1 MTGVPMVFPTSGG
14 SIPDVIEM
22 QSEAGAAGVIHVAA
36 RALATHALSI
46 FGDHSDVMAARTTG
60 FALLCS
66 NSVQEASM
74 RGRIPLLHFFDGF
87 RTSHEVS
94 KVRVPTR
101 ESLLELIDMDAL
113 QAHRQRALSPEHP
126 VLRGS
131 SQNPD
136 VFFQAREAINPYYD
150 GFADT
155 VQQVM
160 DEYARAT
167 GRSYQLYEYYGHLD
181 AERVIVIMGSGAET
195 ACETVDGL
203 QQQGEKVG
211 VLKVRL
217 FRPLDGRQLVQ
228 ALPETVRAIAV
239 LDRTKEAGAD
249 GEPLYKDVVTALAME
264 RSGSMPRVIGGRYG
278 LSSKEFTPGMVAER
292 QYERF
297 IQNQSLGH
305 GEASS
310 FLPDQ
315 PGYQGSVDKYLD
327 QLQSLKSL
335 EVEPRLQLSSPYE
348 SLLRVRWA
356 AMLRGALDLDLAVT
370 GGCHESAD
378 IIKAL
383 LAGASVVQLCSV
395 LLQQGPQRLAELL
408 AEVEQWL
415 DEKEYDSVRQMQGS
429 LSYRKAANP
438 AAWERENYL
447 SVLDSFTPPAGVR
460 Y

>member
-1 MTGVPMVFPTSGG
+1 
-14 SIPDVIEM
+14 M